1 MKIQSEALGTEIIS
15 KLLIKLATPAM
26 VGMFVMALYNVVA
39 TIFVERA
46 VGMIGVSAVSIA
58 FPMQMIIMALAGAIG
73 IGAASVISR
82 MLGANKL
89 DTANQIFG
97 NALSLVFLISIIAAF
112 AALKIITPI
121 LLLFGST
128 ETILPYA
135 QDYLGIILYGTVF
148 FAFQFCMNNIIRS
161 EGNAKTAMT
170 TMLISAI
177 LNIILTPIFI
187 FTFGLGIKGSALS
200 AVLASAI
207 TCVYIIYYIAS
218 GKSSL
223 SFNIRYLI
231 PKWSLIKQILA
242 IGSSA
247 FVQQASASVMFV
259 IANHM
264 LVIYGGDLAVGVFGI
279 IHRIIMFSMMPILGI
294 VQGLLPIV
302 GYNYGAKQFDRV
314 NEGIL
319 LGFKS
324 ATVIAIFFFAI
335 IMIFPKQL
343 FLVFTSEHLALQM
356 GIPALRIM
364 FSLSITI
371 GVSMITAG
379 VFQSLGNAKVSLIL
393 SLSRQVLFL
402 IPLLLTLPLMF
413 DLTGI
418 WLAFPLSDLLSF
430 LLAIWFMKQY
440 KEIFLGDL
448 ARTVLSRR

>member
-279 IHRIIMFSMMPILGI
+279 IHRIIMFSMMPILG
-294 VQGLLPIV
+294 
-302 GYNYGAKQFDRV
+302 
-314 NEGIL
+314 
-319 LGFKS
+319 
-324 ATVIAIFFFAI
+324 T
-335 IMIFPKQL
+335 
-343 FLVFTSEHLALQM
+343 
-356 GIPALRIM
+356 
-364 FSLSITI
+364 
-371 GVSMITAG
+371 
-379 VFQSLGNAKVSLIL
+379 
-393 SLSRQVLFL
+393 
-402 IPLLLTLPLMF
+402 
-413 DLTGI
+413 
-418 WLAFPLSDLLSF
+418 
-430 LLAIWFMKQY
+430 
-440 KEIFLGDL
+440 
-448 ARTVLSRR
+448 